1 MTPVIKDR
9 SSSSSFSMTSMI
21 SKFLVRCHLFYNLD
35 NYQWNKAHTKDNV
48 WRVSAKLQATST
60 GPRAMLSQRSVS
72 LNNACFPAVYIS
84 SIIEM
89 GDPPHL
95 PDRPLQ
101 RKIGVIID
109 TGLH

>member
-1 MTPVIKDR
+1 M
-9 SSSSSFSMTSMI
+9 
-21 SKFLVRCHLFYNLD
+21 
-35 NYQWNKAHTKDNV
+35 
-48 WRVSAKLQATST
+48 QATST

-109 TGLH
+109 TGQHWSYYLRTNAVYISNE